1 MLRICSPFQ
10 AYILILMVS
19 SGTLITLD
27 LKWSDEIPS
36 LNSIN
41 EVVPFSHPFLPST
54 FMFIGELLCLGVYF
68 IQKWWK
74 RSMSDCGTSQKQAKG
89 K

>member
-19 SGTLITLD
+19 AGTLITLD
-27 LKWSDEIPS
+27 LKWSDKTS
-36 LNSIN
+36 SQNSIN
-41 EVVPFSHPFLPST
+41 EVVPFSHPFLPCT
-54 FMFIGELLCLGVYF
+54 FMFLGELLCLGVYF

-74 RSMSDCGTSQKQAKG
+74 RSMKNSETSQKQVKG